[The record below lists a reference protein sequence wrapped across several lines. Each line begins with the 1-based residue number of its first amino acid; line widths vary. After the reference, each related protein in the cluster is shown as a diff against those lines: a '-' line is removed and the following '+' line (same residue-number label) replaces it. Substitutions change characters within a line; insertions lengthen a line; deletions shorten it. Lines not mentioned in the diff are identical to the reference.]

1 MITPAEAHDLKLLTA
16 DRLRANA
23 EVIRLERRVAAAEE
37 SGIDSEVIAIEQS
50 RLEDAWTFEEM
61 VQENVRIVARKF
73 AQQSRSRTTSS
84 HRNTRQA
91 RPGGVRRRGSRRGSC
106 ASRSS
111 SDDPGGDPEPASGW
125 LYASIAVLLGA
136 LLGLLRSNALRRALR
151 LSSPSLIAATPAPT
165 AADWRAS

>member
-16 DRLRANA
+16 DRLRAKA
-23 EVIRLERRVAAAEE
+23 EVIRLKRRVAIAEE
-37 SGIDSEVIAIEQS
+37 SGIDSEAIAIEKS

-61 VQENVRIVARKF
+61 VQENIWIVARKF
-73 AQQSRSRTTSS
+73 AQRSRSRTTAA
-84 HRNTRQA
+84 HRNARQA

-111 SDDPGGDPEPASGW
+111 SDDPGGDTEPASGW

-136 LLGLLRSNALRRALR
+136 LLGLQLPNALRRALR
-151 LSSPSLIAATPAPT
+151 LSSPCLIPARSST
-165 AADWRAS
+165 AAADWRAS